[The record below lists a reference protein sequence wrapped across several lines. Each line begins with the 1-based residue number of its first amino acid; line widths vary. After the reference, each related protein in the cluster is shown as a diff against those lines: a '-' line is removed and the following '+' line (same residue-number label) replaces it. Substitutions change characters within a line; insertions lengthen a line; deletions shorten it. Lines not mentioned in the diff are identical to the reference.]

1 MSATKDDIAAVFE
14 RHAERF
20 GYSKTTLDEVATE
33 LHISKKTIYAHFD
46 GKADIYGYIVARMAD
61 RERRRMA
68 AEVAELPTYRAKV
81 ETLVRYI
88 LGMSRAHIVETDEAE
103 WMQEYEIAADAFRT
117 ANGDLLRELVAK
129 GMEAGEFPK
138 GDPRLVERML
148 AAMIVEYVLMV
159 RAEPGF
165 DRDGELVERISRFVG

>member
-1 MSATKDDIAAVFE
+1 MAGEIA
-14 RHAERF
+14 
-20 GYSKTTLDEVATE
+20 D
-33 LHISKKTIYAHFD
+33 
-46 GKADIYGYIVARMAD
+46 
-61 RERRRMA
+61 
-68 AEVAELPTYRAKV
+68 LPTYRVKV
-81 ETLVRYI
+81 QTLVRYI

-117 ANGDLLRELVAK
+117 ANGDLLRELVAQ

-159 RAEPGF
+159 RAEPAF
-165 DRDGELVERISRFVG
+165 DRDDEFVERISRFVG